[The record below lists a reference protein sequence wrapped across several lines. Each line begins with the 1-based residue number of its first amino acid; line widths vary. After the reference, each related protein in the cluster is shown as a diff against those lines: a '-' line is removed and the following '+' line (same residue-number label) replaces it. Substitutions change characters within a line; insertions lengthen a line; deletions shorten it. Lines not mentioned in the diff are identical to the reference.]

1 MNGEK
6 KIRERSK
13 SREKTEY
20 ENIRLELTQ
29 VR

>member
-6 KIRERSK
+6 KIRKRSK
-13 SREKTEY
+13 TREKTEY
-20 ENIRLELTQ
+20 ENVRLELTQ

>member
-13 SREKTEY
+13 TREKTEC
-20 ENIRLELTQ
+20 ENVRLELTQ